1 MINKNLMFYN
11 SKNSIVFIKMSHEK
25 EGDDTN
31 TINKLDSISVESPNK
46 QNEINTSLK
55 KSIKLE

>member
-1 MINKNLMFYN
+1 MFYN